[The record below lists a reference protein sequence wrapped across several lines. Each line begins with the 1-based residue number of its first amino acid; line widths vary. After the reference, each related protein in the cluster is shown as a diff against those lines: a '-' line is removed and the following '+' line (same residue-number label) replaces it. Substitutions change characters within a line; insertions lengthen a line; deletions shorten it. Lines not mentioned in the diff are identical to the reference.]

1 MSGFNFG
8 VRRAG
13 SASLHSTHS
22 FSFVRR
28 PRLAL
33 FVLVHS
39 SHSFGF
45 VLVHSSHLFGFVRPR
60 SFVGLVRLRPRSF
73 VALVRHLVL
82 AHSFADLFR
91 EVKDLFGKFVSLIY
105 LGDMYDTHMPL
116 DRD

>member
-1 MSGFNFG
+1 MFLLKDQQT
-8 VRRAG
+8 R
-13 SASLHSTHS
+13 
-22 FSFVRR
+22 
-28 PRLAL
+28 AL
-33 FVLVHS
+33 FVGLQLRRS
-39 SHSFGF
+39 ACWFGF
-45 VLVHSSHLFGFVRPR
+45 VALNTLVQLRSSSSLGFV
-60 SFVGLVRLRPRSF
+60 RPRSF